1 MNSINDLKEMYP
13 GDEELREYLQGNAY
27 SVDEGQHYLLPLSQ
41 EEIENKK
48 DHLAENM
55 IELTRMKDE
64 LEAIKADFKARI
76 QPVEKDIEM
85 IVEVIKTGKE
95 PRVGTLYLMADHDSG
110 NMYVYNEDGRL
121 VYDRPLTKNE
131 KQLKIHA

>member
-1 MNSINDLKEMYP
+1 MSNMNDLKEMYP

-41 EEIENKK
+41 EEIETKK

-55 IELTRMKDE
+55 IELTKMKDE

-76 QPVEKDIEM
+76 QPVEKDIEI

-95 PRVGTLYLMADHDSG
+95 PRVGTLYLMADHSSG
-110 NMYVYNEDGRL
+110 NMYMYNEDGRL
-121 VYDRPLTKNE
+121 VYERPLTKNE